1 MKFLADANIP
11 RRLVDRLRSSG
22 HQVFWAYEDAAPG
35 ASDEDLIE
43 RAAAEDRLILTW
55 DKDFGE
61 LVFSHGHRVGVILIR
76 MRNVSLEVMV
86 ETVMDL
92 VQSSDDLQHLF
103 VVIESGR
110 VRRTPLPHR

>member
-11 RRLVDRLRSSG
+11 RRLVDRLRATG
-22 HQVFWAYEDAAPG
+22 HEIFWAYEDAAPG
-35 ASDEDLIE
+35 TSDEDLIG
-43 RAAAEDRLILTW
+43 RAAAEDRVILTW

-76 MRNVSLEVMV
+76 MRNVSLKVLV
-86 ETVMDL
+86 DTVVDL
-92 VQSSDDLQHLF
+92 VQSSDELQHLF

-110 VRRTPLPHR
+110 VRRTPLPH